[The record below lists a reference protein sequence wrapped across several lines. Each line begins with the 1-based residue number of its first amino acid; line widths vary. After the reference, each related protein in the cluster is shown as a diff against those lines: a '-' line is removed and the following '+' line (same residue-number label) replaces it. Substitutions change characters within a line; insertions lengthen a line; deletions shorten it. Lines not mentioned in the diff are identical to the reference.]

1 MRKKKLTLAILTA
14 LTITSSV
21 VFANP
26 IENTNTTVET
36 IRLDETDRKNT
47 TENDLKSEDSVVI
60 EVEACNV
67 YDRLTNNEVKM
78 IDENLFLDSS
88 GNKVN
93 PCTHDGFIY
102 FKKVGLY
109 ENGKKLFQ
117 NSTNT
122 ILNRRSSDDAI
133 SFNFDK
139 PYTISYGDKTLNI
152 KDMNDFRKSA
162 NQAYLSGDKGVLTDV
177 SIIQPDGNSNFTEEE
192 LSQAFTYLA
201 IPADTPFPEKF
212 MNTPETE
219 KQKAVSEMYNN
230 LKSKFKEIEGNS
242 KLVADNYTLNDMA
255 TYNRLIINDNHVVSQ
270 YDIPNGNPTTNTT
283 QTNADQNNF
292 TPQIPYPNK
301 GVNGASYYL
310 FTKYREIN
318 TFVRMIEA
326 LVDEYATSPN
336 IKLDDRLTFLNYIL
350 EKGGQ
355 EIPQKAEKYG
365 IEKAME
371 WHTNLKDMA
380 LLNKQGMAVYE
391 SATEEDLQKYSELA
405 EKANQMIR
413 NNEYEVLPMQLT
425 GGQYKALSNI
435 DKYKYAPQRNKHWTN
450 KNLYFK
456 NMWEQ
461 VVSTK
466 IESK

>member
-1 MRKKKLTLAILTA
+1 MRKKKLTLVILTA

-26 IENTNTTVET
+26 RENANTTVET

-47 TENDLKSEDSVVI
+47 TENDLKSGDSVVI

-162 NQAYLSGDKGVLTDV
+162 NQAYLSGDKGVPTDV
-177 SIIQPDGNSNFTEEE
+177 SVIQPDGNSNFTEEE

-212 MNTPETE
+212 MNTPEAE

-230 LKSKFKEIEGNS
+230 LKTKFKEIDGNS

-270 YDIPNGNPTTNTT
+270 YDIPNGNSI
-283 QTNADQNNF
+283 NNVQPDPSMNG
-292 TPQIPYPNK
+292 TISQSPYPNK

-380 LLNKQGMAVYE
+380 LLNKQGMAVYK

-450 KNLYFK
+450 KNVYFK

-466 IESK
+466 IEFK